1 MAIKQIDLYLFLQG
15 PVNLKIRA
23 HMLIRFLCLMSNSG
37 CMSLMYILHIHIAIF
52 SFVHPLSQ
60 NKNLRKSL
68 IYLMRKA
75 FLERAVVELVYKFD
89 KKSCRE
95 YLKR

>member
-37 CMSLMYILHIHIAIF
+37 CMSYLWLMYILHIHIAIF
-52 SFVHPLSQ
+52 SFVHPFTEQEYKKILDLLDEESISGT
-60 NKNLRKSL
+60 RSGRASL
-68 IYLMRKA
+68 
-75 FLERAVVELVYKFD
+75 
-89 KKSCRE
+89 
-95 YLKR
+95 